1 MKAVTKKL
9 TVLSTEPGDKMKLA
23 RRTFT
28 LEFKADVVRHRKDEN
43 LSWTDAGK
51 AFDVLPKLVKEWEA
65 LYDKGLLTGE
75 AGRRTVS
82 PEQAQI
88 GALRSELS
96 RLKMENQILKKA
108 AAQPLVR
115 AVAASLGRACEVRL
129 YESRVS
135 AALPGCRHLPRAV
148 GDASGL
154 PRVAQT
160 ARLAKRY

>member
-1 MKAVTKKL
+1 MKAVSKKL
-9 TVLSTEPGDKMKLA
+9 VEAKAQPVDKMKLA

-28 LEFKADVVRHRKDEN
+28 LEFKADVVRHRKAEN
-43 LSWTDAGK
+43 LSWADAGK
-51 AFDVLPKLVKEWEA
+51 AFDVLPKRVKEWEA

-96 RLKMENQILKKA
+96 RLNMENQILKKA

-115 AVAASLGRACEVRL
+115 AVAALRGRACEVRF
-129 YESRVS
+129 Y
-135 AALPGCRHLPRAV
+135 
-148 GDASGL
+148 
-154 PRVAQT
+154 
-160 ARLAKRY
+160 

>member
-9 TVLSTEPGDKMKLA
+9 AESKVSPVDKMRLA

-28 LEFKADVVRHRKDEN
+28 LEFKADVVRHRKAEN

-51 AFDVLPKLVKEWEA
+51 TFDVLPKLAKEWES

-108 AAQPLVR
+108 AAYFAR
-115 AVAASLGRACEVRL
+115 ESL
-129 YESRVS
+129 
-135 AALPGCRHLPRAV
+135 
-148 GDASGL
+148 
-154 PRVAQT
+154 
-160 ARLAKRY
+160 

>member
-9 TVLSTEPGDKMKLA
+9 VEAMAQPVDKVKLA

-28 LEFKADVVRHRKDEN
+28 LEFKADVVRHRKAEN
-43 LSWTDAGK
+43 LSWADAGK

-108 AAQPLVR
+108 AAYFAR
-115 AVAASLGRACEVRL
+115 ESL
-129 YESRVS
+129 
-135 AALPGCRHLPRAV
+135 
-148 GDASGL
+148 
-154 PRVAQT
+154 
-160 ARLAKRY
+160 